1 MSESPSSSSAEASSA
16 AASSAALRV
25 GPSGPRGRPG
35 VVALVIVA
43 LLGVFGTVFFY
54 GKYHRLQHRD
64 DLAST
69 VKRVSTDFLNTF
81 TNFNANTLDSQFNQV
96 QTMATGDFADQWRK
110 YAATNVRATLASV
123 QATSRG
129 QIRFIAV
136 ESVDS
141 SNATTFA
148 EIDQTIANLKFS
160 HPEQDVLRLTLT
172 LQRVSGQWKVS
183 EVTVLQGPA
192 ALVPPASST
201 PSTSTPTTTS
211 PPTGK

>member
-1 MSESPSSSSAEASSA
+1 MNA
-16 AASSAALRV
+16 AHEDSVNPAPGNSVHVAVVQSVRVRV
-25 GPSGPRGRPG
+25 GLAAMA
-35 VVALVIVA
+35 VVA
-43 LLGVFGTVFFY
+43 LLGIFGTVFFY

-64 DLAST
+64 DLSST
-69 VKRVSTDFLNTF
+69 VKRVATDFLNTF

-96 QTMATGDFADQWRK
+96 QAMATGDFADQWRK

-136 ESVDS
+136 EAVDS

-172 LQRVSGQWKVS
+172 LQHVAGQWKVS

-192 ALVPPASST
+192 ALVPSAT
-201 PSTSTPTTTS
+201 GTTTTTA